1 MYLSAE
7 QFTSHFLEALRG
19 SGLPSFRRKYR
30 GVGLLMIDDLQ
41 FFVGKRAT
49 QVELLHTVDTFLRE
63 GRQLVFA
70 ADRSPAEL
78 AELGPELT
86 TRLTSGLVCS
96 IEPPDYATRLGIVG
110 ANGPAD
116 EAPRADRGAAVR
128 GVAVDQPRPRTLR
141 RPVPVEGHRPVGGS
155 ADLARRWPKRRWPI

>member
-1 MYLSAE
+1 MDGGAQKHQRLTTVYVSAE

-30 GVGLLMIDDLQ
+30 GVGVLIVDDVQ

-49 QVELLHTVDTFLRE
+49 QTELLHTIDASLHD

-78 AELGPELT
+78 AELGQELT
-86 TRLTSGLVCS
+86 TRLTGGLVCR
-96 IEPPDYATRLGIVG
+96 IEPPDHAIRLGII
-110 ANGPAD
+110 D
-116 EAPRADRGAAVR
+116 EM
-128 GVAVDQPRPRTLR
+128 
-141 RPVPVEGHRPVGGS
+141 
-155 ADLARRWPKRRWPI
+155 ARRMKFRCPPTCASLSPRG